1 MNERI
6 EKFDMNNERVLDD
19 IYTFKEQI
27 RLVQDDRKRDIEDT
41 ADFMK

>member
-27 RLVQDDRKRDIEDT
+27 RLL
-41 ADFMK
+41 